1 MVQADART
9 PMSPGTACDVVL
21 RHSLETL
28 SGAERELDDVLKQ
41 LEADTLQITGRIK
54 KRSVFGVLLLVVAV
68 LASPGLLLSLRS
80 LGIVDIKEGTYLW
93 KSVLAWEFA
102 FDSVA
107 SLSRR
112 WVSMEL
118 ARTAC
123 AWQLAWHLSQRTRRA
138 QKLVARTRPHASA
151 GGVSIHRWGGPR

>member
-1 MVQADART
+1 
-9 PMSPGTACDVVL
+9 MSPGTACDVVC

-28 SGAERELDDVLKQ
+28 SGAERELDEVLKQ

-54 KRSVFGVLLLVVAV
+54 KRSVFVVLLLVVAV
-68 LASPGLLLSLRS
+68 LASPGLLLTLRS
-80 LGIVDIKEGTYLW
+80 LNIVDIKEGTYLW

-112 WVSMEL
+112 WVSMEF
-118 ARTAC
+118 AGTAC
-123 AWQLAWHLSQRTRRA
+123 AWQLVWHLSQRTRCA
-138 QKLVARTRPHASA
+138 
-151 GGVSIHRWGGPR
+151 HRSSRVHLGMPLLLGSRWDGPR

>member
-1 MVQADART
+1 
-9 PMSPGTACDVVL
+9 MSPGRACDVVR

-28 SGAERELDDVLKQ
+28 SGAERELDEVLKQ

-54 KRSVFGVLLLVVAV
+54 KRSVFVVLLLVVAV
-68 LASPGLLLSLRS
+68 LASPGLLLTLRS
-80 LGIVDIKEGTYLW
+80 LNIVDIKEGTYLW

-112 WVSMEL
+112 WVSMEF
-118 ARTAC
+118 AGTAC
-123 AWQLAWHLSQRTRRA
+123 AWQLVWHLSQRTRCA
-138 QKLVARTRPHASA
+138 
-151 GGVSIHRWGGPR
+151 HRSSRVHLGMPLLLGSRWDGPR